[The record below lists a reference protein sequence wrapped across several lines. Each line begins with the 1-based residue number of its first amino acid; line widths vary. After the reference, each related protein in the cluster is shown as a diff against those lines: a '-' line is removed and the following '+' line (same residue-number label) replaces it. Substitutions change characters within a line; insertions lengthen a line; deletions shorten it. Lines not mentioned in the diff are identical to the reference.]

1 MFAVVQ
7 NGAVRQVLQMDVPF
21 SVGDK
26 HYSSNFLRTSSAQ
39 EKLEAGVWEIIE
51 GHRPDDRFYWV
62 SGPSYRVVEA
72 NSTVEASYSGTEKQ
86 LNDKEEVDQNGNPMW
101 VQVLGTVNGQ
111 PAMIDSD
118 KCLITKGLKSHWISQ
133 IKSQAGSLLAPT
145 DWMVIR
151 KAERGVDIPASVA
164 AYRAAVVAECARME
178 AQIGAVTSVQG
189 LIDALAV
196 TNWPQADV

>member
-51 GHRPDDRFYWV
+51 GTRPDDRFYWV
-62 SGPSYRVVEA
+62 SGPNHRVVEVS
-72 NSTVEASYSGTEKQ
+72 NTVEASYSGTA
-86 LNDKEEVDQNGNPMW
+86 KELEDRQESDADGNPLY
-101 VQVLGTVNGQ
+101 VKVLGTVDGQ
-111 PAMIDSD
+111 PAMVDTTER
-118 KCLITKGLKSHWISQ
+118 LVAKGLKSQWISQ
-133 IKSQAGSLLAPT
+133 VKQQAGSLLAAT

-151 KAERGVDIPASVA
+151 KIERNVDIPASVA
-164 AYRAAVVAECARME
+164 TYRAAVVAECSRME
-178 AQIGAVTSVQG
+178 AQITAATSIQA
-189 LIDALAV
+189 LTDALASA
-196 TNWPQADV
+196 NWPA

>member
-51 GHRPDDRFYWV
+51 GARPDDRFYWV
-62 SGPSYRVVEA
+62 SGPNYRVVEVS
-72 NSTVEASYSGTEKQ
+72 STVEASYSGTAKA
-86 LNDKEEVDQNGNPMW
+86 LDDKEEVDANGNPLW

-111 PAMIDSD
+111 PAMVDSD
-118 KCLITKGLKSHWISQ
+118 KRLITKGLKSQWTAQ
-133 IKSQAGSLLAPT
+133 IKEQAGSLLAAT

-151 KAERGVDIPASVA
+151 KVERNVDIPADVA
-164 AYRAAVVAECARME
+164 AYRAAVVAECDRME
-178 AQIGAVTSVQG
+178 AQISAAANVQA
-189 LIDALAV
+189 LVFALA
-196 TNWPQADV
+196 TANWPK

>member
-51 GHRPDDRFYWV
+51 GARPDDRFYWV
-62 SGPSYRVVEA
+62 SGPNHRVVEVS
-72 NSTVEASYSGTEKQ
+72 STVEASYSGTAKA
-86 LNDKEEVDQNGNPMW
+86 LDDKEEVDANGNPLW
-101 VQVLGTVNGQ
+101 VQVLGTVDGQ
-111 PAMIDSD
+111 PAMVDSD
-118 KCLITKGLKSHWISQ
+118 KRLITKGLKSQWTAQ
-133 IKSQAGSLLAPT
+133 IKQQAGSLLAAT

-151 KAERGVDIPASVA
+151 KAERGVDIPAATA
-164 AYRAAVVAECARME
+164 AYRAAVVAECTRME
-178 AQIGAVTSVQG
+178 AQINAATSVQG
-189 LIDALAV
+189 LVDALA
-196 TNWPQADV
+196 TANWPKSE

>member
-51 GHRPDDRFYWV
+51 GTRPDDRFYWV
-62 SGPSYRVVEA
+62 SGPNYRVVEVS
-72 NSTVEASYSGTEKQ
+72 STVEASYSGTA
-86 LNDKEEVDQNGNPMW
+86 KELEDRQESDADGNPLY
-101 VQVLGTVNGQ
+101 VKVLGTINGE
-111 PAMIDSD
+111 PAMVDTTER
-118 KCLITKGLKSHWISQ
+118 LVTKGLKSQWISQ
-133 IKSQAGSLLAPT
+133 VKQQAGSLLAAT

-151 KAERGVDIPASVA
+151 KVERNVDIPASVVTF
-164 AYRAAVVAECARME
+164 RAAVVAECSRME
-178 AQIGAVTSVQG
+178 AQIAAATSIQA
-189 LIDALAV
+189 LTDALASA
-196 TNWPQADV
+196 NWPA

>member
-51 GHRPDDRFYWV
+51 GTRPDDRFYWV
-62 SGPSYRVVEA
+62 SGPNYRVVEVS
-72 NSTVEASYSGTEKQ
+72 STVEASYSGTA
-86 LNDKEEVDQNGNPMW
+86 KELEDRQESDANGNPLY
-101 VQVLGTVNGQ
+101 VKVLGTINGQ
-111 PAMIDSD
+111 PAMVDTTER
-118 KCLITKGLKSHWISQ
+118 LVTKGLKSQWISQ
-133 IKSQAGSLLAPT
+133 VKQQAGSLLAAT

-151 KAERGVDIPASVA
+151 KVERNVDIPASVA
-164 AYRAAVVAECARME
+164 TYRAAVVTECSRIE
-178 AQIGAVTSVQG
+178 AQIAAATSIQALTGALG
-189 LIDALAV
+189 AA
-196 TNWPQADV
+196 NWPA

>member
-51 GHRPDDRFYWV
+51 GTRPDDRFYWV
-62 SGPSYRVVEA
+62 SGPNYRVVEVS
-72 NSTVEASYSGTEKQ
+72 STVEASYSGTA
-86 LNDKEEVDQNGNPMW
+86 KELEDRQESDADGNPLY
-101 VQVLGTVNGQ
+101 VKVLGTINGQ
-111 PAMIDSD
+111 PAMVDTTER
-118 KCLITKGLKSHWISQ
+118 LVTKGLKSQWISQ
-133 IKSQAGSLLAPT
+133 VKQQAGSLLAAT

-151 KAERGVDIPASVA
+151 KAERDVAIPAD
-164 AYRAAVVAECARME
+164 VVTAR
-178 AQIGAVTSVQG
+178 AQIIADCTAKEAAIGAASTVDQLIAALQG
-189 LIDALAV
+189 
-196 TNWPQADV
+196 

>member
-51 GHRPDDRFYWV
+51 GTRPDDRFYWV
-62 SGPSYRVVEA
+62 SGPNYRVVEVS
-72 NSTVEASYSGTEKQ
+72 STVEASYSGTA
-86 LNDKEEVDQNGNPMW
+86 KELEDRQESDEQGNPLY
-101 VQVLGTVNGQ
+101 VKVLGTVNGQ
-111 PAMIDSD
+111 PAMVDTTER
-118 KCLITKGLKSHWISQ
+118 LVTKGLKSQWISQ
-133 IKSQAGSLLAPT
+133 VKQQAGSLLAAT

-151 KAERGVDIPASVA
+151 KIERNVDIPASVA
-164 AYRAAVVAECARME
+164 TYRAAVVAECSRME
-178 AQIGAVTSVQG
+178 AQITAATSIQA
-189 LIDALAV
+189 LTDALASAG
-196 TNWPQADV
+196 WPA